1 MEKFMKEIKEMH
13 KKVKTTLKKLQE
25 NIKKYVNK
33 NRKEIVKYKV
43 ENRILLNTK
52 DLVQQIRD
60 RKTKKL
66 IEKSVKLYKIKK
78 ISENIV
84 ELKLLVFMKIYLV
97 VNMSRIT
104 IYQKQVE
111 EQKNILLY
119 PVEINKEKKYIRAIG
134 QSLQSYIRI
143 IIFRKS

>member
-1 MEKFMKEIKEMH
+1 M
-13 KKVKTTLKKLQE
+13 
-25 NIKKYVNK
+25 
-33 NRKEIVKYKV
+33 
-43 ENRILLNTK
+43 
-52 DLVQQIRD
+52 RD
-60 RKTKKL
+60 KKTKKL
-66 IEKSVKLYKIKK
+66 IEKSMKLYKIKK

-84 ELKLLVFMKIYLV
+84 EMKLLVFMKIHLV
-97 VNMSRIT
+97 VNMSRIA

>member
-13 KKVKTTLKKLQE
+13 KKVKTALKKLQE